1 VSSQSQFFRP
11 VAAVAILGMVMT
23 GTVRANDVQRGP
35 APSRNQSGA
44 VQHAPIVI
52 GHRGA
57 SGYVPE
63 HTLTSY
69 FIAIQDGADYVE
81 PDLVMTK
88 DGVLVARHENE
99 IGGTTNVAEHPEFA
113 SRHATKVI
121 DGTSATGWFT
131 EDFTLAELK
140 TLRARERIPDIRP
153 GNTRF
158 DGQFEIPTFEEILAL
173 VHGVE
178 EQRDA
183 AARQLGRAAPQ
194 RIGVYPETKH
204 PSYFAGLGL
213 AMEEL
218 LVRTLHSHGYTGRN
232 GLAYIQSFEVANLKA
247 LSRMTQLPL
256 VQLIEAS
263 GAPYDFVAK
272 HDPRTYADM
281 ITPAGLAE
289 IATYAQAIGPNKLL
303 IIPRTLELKIGAP
316 TALVANAHAQGLLV
330 HAWTFR
336 AENAFLP
343 LNLHRG
349 LAPTAF
355 GNLEEELL
363 AYLGTGMDGFFTDQ
377 ADLGAHARAAFMQRR

>member
-1 VSSQSQFFRP
+1 VTTSAIRLLRS
-11 VAAVAILGMVMT
+11 AAVAIFGVSCMAALH
-23 GTVRANDVQRGP
+23 ANEQHEHSV
-35 APSRNQSGA
+35 SRDAGGA
-44 VQHAPIVI
+44 RSTPIVI

-69 FIAIQDGADYVE
+69 FIAIQDGADYIE

-88 DGVLVARHENE
+88 DSVLVARHENE
-99 IGGTTNVAEHPEFA
+99 IGATTDVADHPEFTP
-113 SRHATKVI
+113 RRATKVI
-121 DGTSATGWFT
+121 DGNSVTGWFT

-158 DGQFEIPTFEEILAL
+158 NGQFQIPTLEEILAL

-178 EQRDA
+178 EQRETL
-183 AARQLGRAAPQ
+183 ARQLSRPVPK
-194 RIGVYPETKH
+194 RVGVYPETKH

-213 AMEEL
+213 AMEEP
-218 LVRTLHSHGYTGRN
+218 LVRTLERYGYAGRQD
-232 GLAYIQSFEVANLKA
+232 LAYIQSFEVGNLKV
-247 LSRMTQLPL
+247 LSKMTRLPL
-256 VQLIEAS
+256 VQLIDDS

-272 HDPRTYADM
+272 KDPRTYADL

-303 IIPRTLELKIGAP
+303 VIPRALNLKLEKP
-316 TALVANAHAQGLLV
+316 TALVANAHAHGLLV

-343 LNLHRG
+343 VNLHKG
-349 LAPTAF
+349 FAPTVF
-355 GNLEEELL
+355 GNFEAELL
-363 AYLGTGMDGFFTDQ
+363 AYLNTGMDGFFTDQ
-377 ADLGAHARAAFMQRR
+377 ADLGFRARAAFLASQP